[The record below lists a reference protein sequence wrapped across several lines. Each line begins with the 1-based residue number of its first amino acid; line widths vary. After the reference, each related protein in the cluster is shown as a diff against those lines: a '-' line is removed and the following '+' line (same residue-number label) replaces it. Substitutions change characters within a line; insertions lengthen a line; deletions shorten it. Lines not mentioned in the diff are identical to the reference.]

1 MAEYFYTDAEG
12 KIRGPVPYKKLHA
25 MAAFGSLP
33 RDARVMEVGVQELTE
48 DAQPW
53 RPLVEVLPPDT
64 LPEAGRPE
72 RQSGQ
77 KSGTVW
83 AACSFVL
90 GAVVF
95 MIAGI
100 GPMCLALPAGAV
112 AVVCGIVAFT
122 GGRGDALTSGGKAMA
137 IIGLVLGSIG
147 VLAGMNGLTMIL
159 PAAQP

>member
-33 RDARVMEVGVQELTE
+33 RDARVMEAGVQDLNE

-53 RPLVEVLPPDT
+53 RPLAEVLPPDT
-64 LPEAGRPE
+64 LPEAVRPE
-72 RQSGQ
+72 RKSGQ
-77 KSGTVW
+77 KSGSVW

-95 MIAGI
+95 MIGGI
-100 GPMCLALPAGAV
+100 GPICLALPVGAV

-122 GGRGDALTSGGKAMA
+122 AGRGDALTSGGKTMA
-137 IIGLVLGSIG
+137 IIGLVLGCIG
-147 VLAGMNGLTMIL
+147 VLAGLNGLAMIL
-159 PAAQP
+159 PSAQP